1 MRGAGGRYM
10 NEDFA
15 MLLFLF
21 AVSATANVALAVG
34 LWRTARR
41 LKRLE
46 RQPDPPLPPDER
58 TERLEHV
65 IEALS
70 SQVDQLAS
78 GQDFLNRV
86 VAERLDKLARG
97 LPPPGGPARPER

>member
-1 MRGAGGRYM
+1 M
-10 NEDFA
+10 NDDFA

-41 LKRLE
+41 LRRLE
-46 RQPDPPLPPDER
+46 RSEALPPSPAADVH
-58 TERLEHV
+58 TARLEQIV
-65 IEALS
+65 ESLS
-70 SQVDQLAS
+70 TQVEQLAS

-86 VAERLDKLARG
+86 VAERLDKLSRG
-97 LPPPGGPARPER
+97 LPAPDGTAPRDR